1 MGVFLLILDILL
13 FFVVI
18 VLAIG
23 LVFTL
28 RRAKY
33 EVEEEEEDDDEDV
46 SEVGSEAA
54 ATATGTVRSVK
65 SSDVAEE
72 DVPEEDVEKFRAGSL
87 TYNKSF
93 LAKYIQSDD
102 TVKEWYGKIKN
113 ELKSYEK
120 VRERISWRRES
131 FRVGRETVARLAIRG
146 KTLCIYLPLNP
157 ADYAESDYRVE
168 DASDTA
174 SFADTPCAYRIRSD
188 QRLEYAF
195 ELIED
200 AMKKVGAEKGDVI
213 EQNYYMPY
221 ESLSDLIAKGL
232 VKRVERTM

>member
-13 FFVVI
+13 FFVI
-18 VLAIG
+18 AVLAVG
-23 LVFTL
+23 LVMEL

-33 EVEEEEEDDDEDV
+33 EVEEEDDETP
-46 SEVGSEAA
+46 EEIAEAA
-54 ATATGTVRSVK
+54 ATGGTAV
-65 SSDVAEE
+65 EE
-72 DVPEEDVEKFRAGSL
+72 EEAIPEEDIERFRAGTL

-102 TVKEWYGKIKN
+102 NVKEWYGKIKN

-120 VRERISWRRES
+120 VHDRISWRRES
-131 FRVGRETVARLAIRG
+131 YTYGRQVVARLAIRG

-174 SFADTPCAYRIRSD
+174 SFADTPCVYRIRSD

-200 AMKKVGAEKGDVI
+200 AMHKVGAEKGDVI

-221 ESLSDLIAKGL
+221 ESLSDLIGKGL
-232 VKRVERTM
+232 VKRIVRN